1 MTLEMNDKRNIPFLF
16 VIFGGTGDLTKKKL
30 IPAMYSLF
38 RRGELSENFAIV
50 STGRKA
56 MSEDDYRTAMKE
68 NMRVYAAE
76 DLDEDVWNSFSARL
90 YYRTMDFSVD
100 YEVYESLQA
109 FLIDLET
116 LLHTQGNRVYYL
128 AVAPEFFGFITSNLY
143 RHSML
148 ENKSSWQRI
157 MVEKPF
163 GTSLQMASE
172 LNEEMLRAVPEE
184 NIFRI
189 DHYLGKEM
197 VQNIIAIRFCN
208 SIFESLWNHQYIDN
222 IQIIST
228 ETIGIENRGSYYENA
243 GILKDML
250 QNHIL
255 QMLSLICMEAPV
267 DLKPESV
274 RDEKVKVLKSLRL
287 FDEAL
292 NQSHIVVGQYGR
304 GLVGEHEAAAYRE
317 EAKVSPDSRTP
328 TFIAL
333 KACVDNFRWGGVPIY
348 IRAGKCLDKR
358 VSEIVVQFKKLPGSG
373 FFKEFAG
380 TAPNVLVIRIQP
392 SEGIYF
398 HINAKKPGINFTI
411 EEIGLDYCQTCK
423 YDNNTPGTY
432 ERLILEAVRNNPS
445 SFTRWDELEYSWKY
459 VGSIERALAGREPEY
474 PNYPSGSRGPKEAD
488 DMMEADGRSWW
499 R

>member
-1 MTLEMNDKRNIPFLF
+1 MTLGLDDKHDIPFLF

-30 IPAMYSLF
+30 IPALYFLF
-38 RRGELSENFAIV
+38 RSGELSDNFAIV
-50 STGRKA
+50 STGRKV
-56 MSEDDYRTAMKE
+56 MTEDEYRSSMKE
-68 NMRVYAAE
+68 NMEIYAGE
-76 DLDEDVWNSFSARL
+76 DLDESVWNSFCTRL
-90 YYRTMDFSVD
+90 YYRTMDFSVEQEE
-100 YEVYESLQA
+100 YENLQA
-109 FLIDLET
+109 FLIDLEIR
-116 LLHTQGNRVYYL
+116 LHTQGNRIYYL
-128 AVAPEFFGFITSNLY
+128 AVAPEFFGFITTNLH
-143 RHSML
+143 RHFML
-148 ENKSSWQRI
+148 ENKSSWQRL

-163 GTSLQMASE
+163 GTSLKMASE
-172 LNEEMLRAVPEE
+172 LNEEMLCAVPEE

-228 ETIGIENRGSYYENA
+228 EAIGIESRGGYYENA

-267 DLKPESV
+267 DLRPESV

-287 FDEAL
+287 FEEAP
-292 NQSHIVVGQYGR
+292 NRSHIVAGQYGR
-304 GLVGEHEAAAYRE
+304 GLVGEHEAVAYRE
-317 EAKVSPDSRTP
+317 EAKVSPDSMTP

-348 IRAGKCLDKR
+348 IRAGKRLDKR
-358 VSEIVVQFKKLPGSG
+358 VSEIVIQFKKLPGSG

-398 HINAKKPGINFTI
+398 HINAKKPGIQFAI

-423 YDNNTPGTY
+423 YTNNTPSTY
-432 ERLILEAVRNNPS
+432 ERLILEAIRNNPS

-459 VGSIERALAGREPEY
+459 VGSIESALAGRTLEY
-474 PNYPSGSRGPKEAD
+474 PNYPSGSSGPKEAD
-488 DMMEADGRSWW
+488 DMMEFDGRSWW

>member
-1 MTLEMNDKRNIPFLF
+1 
-16 VIFGGTGDLTKKKL
+16 
-30 IPAMYSLF
+30 
-38 RRGELSENFAIV
+38 
-50 STGRKA
+50 
-56 MSEDDYRTAMKE
+56 
-68 NMRVYAAE
+68 
-76 DLDEDVWNSFSARL
+76 
-90 YYRTMDFSVD
+90 
-100 YEVYESLQA
+100 
-109 FLIDLET
+109 
-116 LLHTQGNRVYYL
+116 
-128 AVAPEFFGFITSNLY
+128 
-143 RHSML
+143 ML

-250 QNHIL
+250 QSHIL

-287 FDEAL
+287 FDEAP